1 MSDNFIFCNEK
12 SLSKEQCDEIILFFE
27 NNKKYHDL
35 GSTSGGIDDKVKK
48 CTEIFLSTDEL
59 KQPFFRNL
67 FYALGD
73 TKVKFVNKY
82 NFLNNIRPWRISEV
96 FKIQKYA
103 PEEAYFELHCET
115 NGYPDGFTER
125 RVIAW
130 MLYLN
135 DVKEGGET
143 EFPQQDIKFKP
154 KAGNM
159 MFWPAYW
166 THPHKGIPAPKETK
180 YIITGWIEH
189 EKY

>member
-1 MSDNFIFCNEK
+1 LSDNFIFCNEK

-27 NNKKYHDL
+27 NNKEYHDP

-59 KQPFFRNL
+59 KKPFFRNL

-135 DVKEGGET
+135 DVEEGGET
-143 EFPQQDIKFKP
+143 YFPQQDIKFKP

-180 YIITGWIEH
+180 YIITGWFSYI
-189 EKY
+189 KI

>member
-27 NNKKYHDL
+27 NNKKYHDP

-59 KQPFFRNL
+59 KKPFFRNL

-135 DVKEGGET
+135 DVEEGGET
-143 EFPQQDIKFKP
+143 YFPQQDIKFKP
-154 KAGNM
+154 KAGNI

-166 THPHKGIPAPKETK
+166 THPHKGIPAPKEIK
-180 YIITGWIEH
+180 YIITGWFAFRSA
-189 EKY
+189 

>member
-1 MSDNFIFCNEK
+1 LSDNFIFCNEK
-12 SLSKEQCDEIILFFE
+12 SLSKEQCDKIILFFE
-27 NNKKYHDL
+27 NNKEYHEP

-48 CTEIFLSTDEL
+48 CKEIFLSTDEL
-59 KQPFFRNL
+59 KKPFFRDL

-82 NFLNNIRPWRISEV
+82 NFLNNIRPWRIAEV
-96 FKIQKYA
+96 FKIQKYL

-115 NGYPDGFTER
+115 NGYPDGITER
-125 RVIAW
+125 RIIAW

-135 DVKEGGET
+135 DVEEGGET
-143 EFPQQDIKFKP
+143 YFPQQDIKFKP
-154 KAGNM
+154 QTGNM

-180 YIITGWIEH
+180 YIITGWFSYI
-189 EKY
+189 KI

>member
-12 SLSKEQCDEIILFFE
+12 SLPKEQCDEIILFFE
-27 NNKKYHDL
+27 NNKEYHDL

-59 KQPFFRNL
+59 KKPFFRNL

-73 TKVKFVNKY
+73 TKIKFVNKY

-96 FKIQKYA
+96 FKIQKYL

-115 NGYPDGFTER
+115 NGYPDGITER
-125 RVIAW
+125 RIIAW

-135 DVKEGGET
+135 DVEEGGET
-143 EFPQQDIKFKP
+143 YFPQQDIKFKP
-154 KAGNM
+154 QAGNM

-180 YIITGWIEH
+180 YIITGWFSYI
-189 EKY
+189 KI

>member
-1 MSDNFIFCNEK
+1 LSDNFIFCNEK
-12 SLSKEQCDEIILFFE
+12 SLPKEQCDEIILFFE
-27 NNKKYHDL
+27 NNKEYHDL

-59 KQPFFRNL
+59 KKPFFRNL

-73 TKVKFVNKY
+73 TKIKFVNKY

-96 FKIQKYA
+96 FKIQKYL

-115 NGYPDGFTER
+115 NGYPDGITER
-125 RVIAW
+125 RIIAW

-135 DVKEGGET
+135 DVEEGGET
-143 EFPQQDIKFKP
+143 YFPQQDIKFKP
-154 KAGNM
+154 QAGNM

-180 YIITGWIEH
+180 YIITGWFSYI
-189 EKY
+189 KI

>member
-59 KQPFFRNL
+59 KKPFFRNL

-115 NGYPDGFTER
+115 NGYPDEFTER

-166 THPHKGIPAPKETK
+166 THPHKGIPAPKEIK
-180 YIITGWIEH
+180 YIITGWFAF
-189 EKY
+189 KST